1 MESDG
6 VVGEKR
12 VNMHIEAHTNV
23 PKEGSKTLVFG
34 HVCKATQSRCR
45 LSCSVLN
52 RCSPLILWMKIH
64 FV

>member
-6 VVGEKR
+6 MVGEKR
-12 VNMHIEAHTNV
+12 ANMHIEAHTNV
-23 PKEGSKTLVFG
+23 PREGSKTFVFG
-34 HVCKATQSRCR
+34 HGCEATLSRCR
-45 LSCSVLN
+45 LSRAVLN